1 MGLWTQ
7 FCSPNYQEKYGLQ
20 SLPKHRSCTIRYV
33 QEYYRVQKYLGVIM
47 IVDKSKCVGCGMC
60 VNSCPVEAISFGQ
73 DGCAFI
79 DMKKCINCGTCKRV
93 CPVEAINEK

>member
-1 MGLWTQ
+1 
-7 FCSPNYQEKYGLQ
+7 
-20 SLPKHRSCTIRYV
+20 
-33 QEYYRVQKYLGVIM
+33 M

-79 DMKKCINCGTCKRV
+79 NMKKCINCGTCKRV

>member
-1 MGLWTQ
+1 
-7 FCSPNYQEKYGLQ
+7 
-20 SLPKHRSCTIRYV
+20 
-33 QEYYRVQKYLGVIM
+33 M

-60 VNSCPVEAISFGQ
+60 VNSCPVETISFGQ